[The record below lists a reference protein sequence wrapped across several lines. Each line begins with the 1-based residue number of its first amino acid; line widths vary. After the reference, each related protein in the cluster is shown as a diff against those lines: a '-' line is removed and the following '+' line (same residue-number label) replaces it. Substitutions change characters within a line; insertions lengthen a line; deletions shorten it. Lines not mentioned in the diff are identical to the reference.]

1 MIAWLKAIHIS
12 SLAIWCAGLI
22 VLPSLFAQRRSAKT
36 LQALYRLQRFTR
48 SLFIEV
54 TSPAAFVAIGTG
66 TALIFARN
74 VFTAW
79 MLLKLSIVGVLV
91 IIHVWSGHI
100 VVHLFEPSGRYSRF
114 RQVTVT
120 FLTLCVVAAIL
131 ALVLAKPMLELSPVT
146 NRLRPGGLQ
155 SLLESMR
162 PTP

>member
-1 MIAWLKAIHIS
+1 MTAWLKAIHIS
-12 SLAIWCAGLI
+12 SLAIWCAGLV

-48 SLFIEV
+48 SLFIKV

-74 VFTAW
+74 IFTAW
-79 MLLKLSIVGVLV
+79 MLLKLSVVGVLV

-100 VVHLFEPSGRYSRF
+100 IVHLFGPNGRYSRL

-131 ALVLAKPMLELSPVT
+131 ALVLAKPVLELSPVT
-146 NRLRPGGLQ
+146 DWLRPGGLQ
-155 SLLESMR
+155 SLLESIR